1 MAKRIDSRLRDLEK
15 DTQPE
20 DGFMVVWQDLEDK
33 NLYHTKPRYGPSKD
47 QGETYTSAQV
57 DELGETHK
65 LLIVDY
71 VKNWRST
78 DERQ

>member
-15 DTQPE
+15 DTRPE
-20 DGFMVVWQDLEDK
+20 GGFKVVWQDLEDK
-33 NLYHTKPRYGPSKD
+33 DLYHSKPRYGPDKD
-47 QGETYTSAQV
+47 QGETYTREQV
-57 DELGETHK
+57 DQLEADT

-71 VKNWRST
+71 VKDWRKT